1 MGLERTF
8 FLLRTRRTR
17 HVTYDACC
25 RWLASTTFEPNE
37 ARRAFPC
44 FDEPGFKARFQVNL
58 ASRDDVVALS
68 NMPRRSVHNMY
79 VCQGT
84 EFFQAEY

>member
-1 MGLERTF
+1 MGLEARWREHHEDQTDKF
-8 FLLRTRRTR
+8 SCAR
-17 HVTYDACC
+17 HVTYNACC

-68 NMPRRSVHNMY
+68 NMPRRSQHNMY
-79 VCQGT
+79 VCQRI
-84 EFFQAEY
+84 